1 MNKKLKMF
9 LAVFLV
15 IVLASF
21 LIFKVVEYK
30 NEKADE
36 LNYLNIED
44 FTKTEVDGKTVL
56 ENEDIGLRFTVP
68 QGWETGYS
76 YWSNVSMRSLDFEPL
91 VDDPSGT
98 PFPQKGCFMDV
109 MLSVNSKNGFSY
121 DFVHDLA
128 NIEGYAESNSTET
141 SKYEKVEINTLRAVK
156 YTHILTSNKG
166 SSVSIQIPYNKTNKV
181 FAFYVYLTGQDKE
194 KCLEEFNSFINSVY
208 IK

>member
-56 ENEDIGLRFTVP
+56 ENEDIGLRFTV
-68 QGWETGYS
+68 
-76 YWSNVSMRSLDFEPL
+76 
-91 VDDPSGT
+91 
-98 PFPQKGCFMDV
+98 
-109 MLSVNSKNGFSY
+109 
-121 DFVHDLA
+121 
-128 NIEGYAESNSTET
+128 
-141 SKYEKVEINTLRAVK
+141 
-156 YTHILTSNKG
+156 
-166 SSVSIQIPYNKTNKV
+166 
-181 FAFYVYLTGQDKE
+181 
-194 KCLEEFNSFINSVY
+194 
-208 IK
+208 